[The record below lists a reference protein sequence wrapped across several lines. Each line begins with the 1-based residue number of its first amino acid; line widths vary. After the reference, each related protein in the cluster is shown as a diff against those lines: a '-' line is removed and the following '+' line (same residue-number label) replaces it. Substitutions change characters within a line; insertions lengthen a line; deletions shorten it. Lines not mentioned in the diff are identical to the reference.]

1 MYTAT
6 MGQDDEGED
15 LGEEDPHHDEEEM
28 VDRMEVFLPVVQ
40 SLVNALGGYEDIVDP
55 ETKLVQSTYLPGDS
69 CLAVLRDLKKLW
81 RKDDTDDERT
91 VFRCFYRCHLA
102 RELVAL
108 IDECV
113 GRGDHERKIALA
125 AADLLAALTWPIDV
139 AQELK
144 ELAEDDADVV
154 TDYASLLRAQVEYKA
169 LLLQSNTL
177 LRIMQ
182 LLLPCLARIA
192 AGSNGKKFGLLD
204 RQGIDKDKRIVS
216 LVLHL
221 VRNLL
226 AIRDPIANGQETGE
240 KQEFA
245 RLQSTLI
252 LQLQEHRYLSLF
264 LSLASNAGTTMYNDF
279 NVLILDCWFLM
290 LRGIDPNDLAKDPE
304 RAPME
309 NLTKLLDHEESF
321 KRSASRTGTSRHS
334 RFGTTIS
341 IMSGANRYILH
352 KQKAVSNPVGGVIDS
367 LKHKRA
373 IHHANKKER
382 DELGTG
388 MELTVDA
395 MKVLQEYV
403 TEALMVFDAF
413 FSSILKDIRLSRSKV
428 RETDN
433 LRTLYLCR
441 FFMEY
446 LLAQRNKP
454 INMAIRNERTKA
466 KEARKAEKAR
476 LASVAPA
483 IKTPALPEYSLDDL
497 VAGKPINPVGGDDQP
512 RVESPLTNDEPAN
525 PTEAEEE
532 EEAIDEFD
540 FGYVAEM
547 FEDDALRWIN
557 SRLNQAQES
566 NAHVEYQACLDMS
579 SILLA
584 IVNTMQTD
592 SSEEIKDAG
601 LTLMDKLFYNGEY
614 IDNAT
619 KTLKLYKSQS
629 MSYLD
634 SAVKFAYTMYQTLEK
649 YAESRDEIHFRKRR
663 AAQLIKLNADGTGEF
678 DEEEVL
684 APTKTAPSYS
694 DHKKNFQEL
703 ERMLADEGVCKTLV
717 RYLALYK
724 DFKDPVKMK
733 RLIGLM
739 HRIAVNIRKEGF
751 FFKVSGFSVFKQVL
765 DDQRSLPAH
774 QSSKDAVALINF
786 ILRKFFKGLEQ
797 DPFLAVDAF
806 FPKASQGTSG
816 RTGNG
821 LQLDSDDDGEA
832 SDVAVRGARK
842 KVERIPADLEFKP
855 DSPLTWSQ
863 QLGTAVLQLTESQSV
878 YFVTWLMEQLG
889 EISATRQQIIL
900 NTDGE
905 RREYDS
911 DFDDVPPPTGP
922 SEEAISKLEDFDIV
936 CDTEYKARA
945 VTFNPHL
952 KLLMTLAKLNAKQID
967 VEGDEP
973 RVHWTM
979 HKEVMP
985 EDIDATIR
993 VMRDFLTNPI
1003 DLEGKTAAELLRN
1016 KRKKAINRKKRSAKA
1031 IVDSDNDGL
1040 MIERPA
1046 KRIKK
1051 RAAELQQFK
1060 SAAYIEDSDDA
1071 AEADEGFYRREL
1083 ELREISRQKMMS
1095 LGHIAVVDDDPKQ
1108 PRLATQKQGP
1118 TDTQMQVDSDDDME
1132 NHGPPATASI
1142 PNDSDDDSA
1151 YGHVDRARPL
1161 VARPAPRRRTKRTQ
1175 ATASPSLGETSGNY
1189 ELNEETVETME
1200 RNSDSEID
1208 AVEVTQRTSTK
1219 RRVVAESEE
1228 DD

>member
-1 MYTAT
+1 MDVQRAQKLDAMYTAT
-6 MGQDDEGED
+6 MGQDDEGEE
-15 LGEEDPHHDEEEM
+15 LGEEDPRNDDEEM

-245 RLQSTLI
+245 RLESTLI
-252 LQLQEHRYLSLF
+252 VQLQEHRYLSLF

-290 LRGIDPNDLAKDPE
+290 LRGIDPNDLANDPE

-309 NLTKLLDHEESF
+309 NLTKFLDHEESF

-367 LKHKRA
+367 LKRKRA
-373 IHHANKKER
+373 IHHANKKRR

-446 LLAQRNKP
+446 LLAQRSKP
-454 INMAIRNERTKA
+454 INVAIRKERTKA

-476 LASVAPA
+476 LASVAPT
-483 IKTPALPEYSLDDL
+483 IKIPLAVAEYSLDDL
-497 VAGKPINPVGGDDQP
+497 VAGKLINPVEGDDQP
-512 RVESPLTNDEPAN
+512 EREP
-525 PTEAEEE
+525 PVTTEEPGKSTEADDEEEE

-540 FGYVAEM
+540 FGYVAEI

-566 NAHVEYQACLDMS
+566 N
-579 SILLA
+579 LA

-663 AAQLIKLNADGTGEF
+663 AAQLIQLNADGTGVF

-684 APTKTAPSYS
+684 APTKTAPTYS

-724 DFKDPVKMK
+724 DFKDPIKMK
-733 RLIGLM
+733 RLVGLM
-739 HRIAVNIRKEGF
+739 HRIVVNIRKEAF
-751 FFKVSGFSVFKQVL
+751 FFKVSGLSVFKQVL

-774 QSSKDAVALINF
+774 QSSKDAIAVINF
-786 ILRKFFKGLEQ
+786 ILRKFFKAMEQ
-797 DPFLAVDAF
+797 DPFLALDAF
-806 FPKASQGTSG
+806 FPKASQSNSG
-816 RTGNG
+816 RAGSG
-821 LQLDSDDDGEA
+821 FQLGSDDDGEA
-832 SDVAVRGARK
+832 SDVGVKVARR
-842 KVERIPADLEFKP
+842 KVEKIPADLEFKP

-863 QLGTAVLQLTESQSV
+863 QVGTTVLQLTESQSIH
-878 YFVTWLMEQLG
+878 FVTWLMEQLG
-889 EISATRQQIIL
+889 EISATRQQVIL

-905 RREYDS
+905 RREYDP
-911 DFDDVPPPTGP
+911 DFDDVSPPTGP
-922 SEEAISKLEDFDIV
+922 SEEALSKLEDFDIV
-936 CDTEYKARA
+936 CDTEHKARA

-952 KLLMTLAKLNAKQID
+952 KLLMTLAKLGAKQID

-973 RVHWTM
+973 RIHWTM
-979 HKEVMP
+979 PKTVNP
-985 EDIDATIR
+985 EDINATIR

-1003 DLEGKTAAELLRN
+1003 DLEGKTAAELLRK
-1016 KRKKAINRKKRSAKA
+1016 KRRKAINRKKRSTAV
-1031 IVDSDNDGL
+1031 VDSEFDEV
-1040 MIERPA
+1040 MVERPT
-1046 KRIKK
+1046 KRVKK

-1071 AEADEGFYRREL
+1071 AEADEGFYEREL
-1083 ELREISRQKMMS
+1083 ELREISRQKMMN
-1095 LGHIAVVDDDPKQ
+1095 LGHNAVVDDDPKQ
-1108 PRLATQKQGP
+1108 PRSTKRKQAP
-1118 TDTQMQVDSDDDME
+1118 TDTRMEVDNDDDHHGLTATPSVPSDSDDHSAHGDMK
-1132 NHGPPATASI
+1132 
-1142 PNDSDDDSA
+1142 
-1151 YGHVDRARPL
+1151 RARPL
-1161 VARPAPRRRTKRTQ
+1161 GARPAPRRRTKRTQ
-1175 ATASPSLGETSGNY
+1175 ATAYPPGGSAMLIP
-1189 ELNEETVETME
+1189 
-1200 RNSDSEID
+1200 
-1208 AVEVTQRTSTK
+1208 AHQ
-1219 RRVVAESEE
+1219 
-1228 DD
+1228 

>member
-1 MYTAT
+1 MDVQRAQQMDAMYPTT
-6 MGQDDEGED
+6 IGQDNDGE
-15 LGEEDPHHDEEEM
+15 LLEEDPHNDDDEM
-28 VDRMEVFLPVVQ
+28 IDRMEVFLPVVQ

-55 ETKLVQSTYLPGDS
+55 ETNIVQTTYLPGDS

-91 VFRCFYRCHLA
+91 VFRCFHRCHLA

-169 LLLQSNTL
+169 LLVQSNTL
-177 LRIMQ
+177 LRVMQ

-192 AGSNGKKFGLLD
+192 AGSNSSRFGLLD
-204 RQGIDKDKRIVS
+204 RQGIEKDKRIMS

-245 RLQSTLI
+245 RLQSTLLI
-252 LQLQEHRYLSLF
+252 QLQEHRYLNLF
-264 LSLASNAGTTMYNDF
+264 LSLASSAGTTMYNDF

-290 LRGIDPNDLAKDPE
+290 LRGTDPNELAKDPE

-309 NLTKLLDHEESF
+309 NLTRLLDHEESY
-321 KRSASRTGTSRHS
+321 KRSALRTGTSRHS

-352 KQKAVSNPVGGVIDS
+352 KQKAVSGSVGGVIDS
-367 LKHKRA
+367 IKKKRA
-373 IHHANKKER
+373 IHHANKKQR
-382 DELGTG
+382 DELGSG

-395 MKVLQEYV
+395 MRVLQEYV
-403 TEALMVFDAF
+403 TESLMVFDAF
-413 FSSILKDIRLSRSKV
+413 FSSILKDIRLSRSKI

-446 LLAQRNKP
+446 LLAQRSKP
-454 INMAIRNERTKA
+454 SNVAIRKERIKA
-466 KEARKAEKAR
+466 KEARKVEKAR
-476 LASVAPA
+476 LASSAN
-483 IKTPALPEYSLDDL
+483 IKTPAAVQDYSLDDL
-497 VAGKPINPVGGDDQP
+497 VAGKLINPSFEGTDKAEG
-512 RVESPLTNDEPAN
+512 EPPAA
-525 PTEAEEE
+525 TEGPETPAEAEEEEE
-532 EEAIDEFD
+532 EEAIDEYD

-557 SRLNQAQES
+557 SRLNQAQE
-566 NAHVEYQACLDMS
+566 N
-579 SILLA
+579 
-584 IVNTMQTD
+584 NTDTN
-592 SSEEIKDAG
+592 EEIKDAG

-614 IDNAT
+614 IENAT

-678 DEEEVL
+678 DEEEVV
-684 APTKTAPSYS
+684 APMKTAPTYS
-694 DHKKNFQEL
+694 DHRKNFQEL
-703 ERMLADEGVCKTLV
+703 ERLLADEGVCKTLI

-724 DFKDPVKMK
+724 DFKDPSKMK
-733 RLIGLM
+733 RLVGLM
-739 HRIAVNIRKEGF
+739 HRIVVNIRKEGF
-751 FFKVSGFSVFKQVL
+751 FFKVSGFSVFKQIL

-774 QSSKDAVALINF
+774 QSSKDAITLINF
-786 ILRKFFKGLEQ
+786 ILRKFFKAMEQ
-797 DPFLAVDAF
+797 DPFLALDAF
-806 FPKASQGTSG
+806 FPKASQSKSSRGGGSG
-816 RTGNG
+816 F
-821 LQLDSDDDGEA
+821 QLGSDDDDEA
-832 SDVAVRGARK
+832 SDVGVKGARK
-842 KVERIPADLEFKP
+842 KVEKIPADLEFKP

-863 QLGTAVLQLTESQSV
+863 QVGTAVLQLMETQSV

-905 RREYDS
+905 RREYDP
-911 DFDDVPPPTGP
+911 DLDDVLPPTGP
-922 SEEAISKLEDFDIV
+922 SKDALSKLEDFDIV
-936 CDTEYKARA
+936 CDTEHKARA
-945 VTFNPHL
+945 VTFNAHL
-952 KLLMTLAKLNAKQID
+952 KLLMTLAKLNPKQID

-979 HKEVMP
+979 PKAVLP
-985 EDIDATIR
+985 DDIDATVR

-1003 DLEGKTAAELLRN
+1003 DLEGKTAAELLRK
-1016 KRKKAINRKKRSAKA
+1016 KRKKAINRKKRTALEMVNSEDEG
-1031 IVDSDNDGL
+1031 V
-1040 MIERPA
+1040 MVERPI
-1046 KRIKK
+1046 KRRKK
-1051 RAAELQQFK
+1051 RAAELQHYK

-1083 ELREISRQKMMS
+1083 ELREISRQKMMAA
-1095 LGHIAVVDDDPKQ
+1095 GHTGDLDSDTVLRGPT
-1108 PRLATQKQGP
+1108 TQKQARTVTQTQSGSSEDEGGDEFPASLPAP
-1118 TDTQMQVDSDDDME
+1118 TGGDDLSAQGQVSDVRTL
-1132 NHGPPATASI
+1132 A
-1142 PNDSDDDSA
+1142 
-1151 YGHVDRARPL
+1151 
-1161 VARPAPRRRTKRTQ
+1161 ARPAPRRRTKRKK
-1175 ATASPSLGETSGNY
+1175 ATLSPSGETDEDNQ
-1189 ELNEETVETME
+1189 TVEGME
-1200 RNSDSEID
+1200 GGSDSEND
-1208 AVEVTQRTSTK
+1208 EVGVKQRTNLK
-1219 RRVVAESEE
+1219 RRIVAVSEE
-1228 DD
+1228 DE